1 MENAARA
8 LEMAAGVLLG
18 VILMAAVAYFFSNIG
33 VMPETQDQI
42 MTQEQLTAFNKEF
55 EVFQKSGMYGVD
67 VISCLNKAKSNN
79 EKYAEGRRFLS
90 GGAYGDDFKI
100 QVFVNIKKPL
110 EESIEVYAYDSLN
123 TKKLIQVF
131 DYPTGTTSDKKETLK
146 SVGIIEEDGQ
156 YQYTMYKTTDDLMAA
171 AQTTHVL
178 TGDASKYMVANGGTS
193 ITLSNGT
200 SKNYYALKTDY
211 SKADGPVEYLL
222 KYSNTMQITKMN
234 LGKKDNKDVWNT
246 VVWTTALYNF
256 KTKRFQCDY
265 LEYNGDNGRV
275 SKIYFSEL

>member
-18 VILMAAVAYFFSNIG
+18 VLLMAAVAYFFSNIG

-90 GGAYGDDFKI
+90 GGAYGDEFKI
-100 QVFVNIKKPL
+100 QVFVNIKNPL
-110 EESIEVYAYDSLN
+110 EESIEVYAYDSIN

-131 DYPTGTTSDKKETLK
+131 NYPTGITSDKKETLQ
-146 SVGIIEEDGQ
+146 SVGIIEKDGQ
-156 YQYTMYKTTDDLMAA
+156 YEYTKYKPTDDLMVA
-171 AQTTHVL
+171 AQTTNVL
-178 TGDASKYMVANGGTS
+178 KNDSSKYLEGNGGTS
-193 ITLSNGT
+193 VTLPNGVT
-200 SKNYYALKTDY
+200 KNYYALKIDY
-211 SKADGPVEYLL
+211 TKPDGPLEYLL

-265 LEYNGDNGRV
+265 LEYNDDNGRV
-275 SKIYFSEL
+275 NKIYFSEL

>member
-18 VILMAAVAYFFSNIG
+18 VLLMAAVAYFFSNIG

-90 GGAYGDDFKI
+90 GGAYGDEFKI
-100 QVFVNIKKPL
+100 QVFVNIKTPL
-110 EESIEVYAYDSLN
+110 EESIEVYAYDSIN

-131 DYPTGTTSDKKETLK
+131 NYPTGITSDKKETLQ
-146 SVGIIEEDGQ
+146 SVGIIEKDGQ
-156 YQYTMYKTTDDLMAA
+156 YEYTKYKPTDDLMVA
-171 AQTTHVL
+171 AQTTNVL
-178 TGDASKYMVANGGTS
+178 KNDSSKYLEGNGGTS
-193 ITLSNGT
+193 VTLPNGVT
-200 SKNYYALKTDY
+200 KNYYALKIDY
-211 SKADGPVEYLL
+211 TKPDGPLEYLL

-265 LEYNGDNGRV
+265 LEYNDDNGRV
-275 SKIYFSEL
+275 NKIYFSEL